1 MTERFRDLTELNHVN
16 AALTSLNLRNEALGA
31 SQAIGEFDLSDP
43 GSLTGCDEELNEFLM
58 PLREER

>member
-1 MTERFRDLTELNHVN
+1 MAEGFGDLTELHHVN
-16 AALTSLNLRNEALGA
+16 AALPAFNLRYKALRA

-43 GSLTGCDEELNEFLM
+43 SRLTGCDEELNEFLM